1 MYIMS
6 FGSQFSSFFKEDVL
20 CWAQK
25 ILFIYLLDTLIFDAT

>member
-6 FGSQFSSFFKEDVL
+6 FGSQFSSSFNEDVL
-20 CWAQK
+20 CWAHK